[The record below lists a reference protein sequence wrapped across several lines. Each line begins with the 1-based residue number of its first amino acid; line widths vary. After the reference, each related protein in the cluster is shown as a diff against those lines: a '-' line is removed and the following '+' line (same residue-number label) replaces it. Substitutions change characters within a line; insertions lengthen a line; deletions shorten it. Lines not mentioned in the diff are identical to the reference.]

1 MKPHR
6 LAVILL
12 MSAPLAAPALA
23 QQSSAPQSR
32 ATAATGGP
40 PGAVTEIDRLFNF
53 AAVRVDEA
61 PQIDGVLDEAVW
73 RRAVPITE
81 FVQAEP
87 DEGRTVSERTEVRVL
102 YDDEAIYIAAYN
114 YDRQPE
120 RIIANVL
127 RRDESQ
133 RNNDSF
139 MVTLDTYHD
148 HRNGFLFETNAL
160 GARYDAQIVG
170 EGNAQL
176 GNLGSQSLNVD
187 WDAVWVAR
195 GAITDDGWVVE
206 IAIPFWELRFNVNEQ
221 AWGINFRRTIRRKTE
236 ESYWAPVPRQ
246 FDETR
251 LSLSGMMYDLQLI
264 KPRNLQLRPYAIGG
278 VSRGTVGNPVPG
290 GALDYSDDYVAD
302 GGADLKWGISPNM
315 TLDATFNTDFSQ
327 VEADDEQIN
336 LTRFSLFFPEKR
348 DFFLENAGFF
358 DFGGGRGGAR
368 LGGGSQVVGFHSRTI
383 GIGPDNEEIPLY
395 GGGRLT
401 GKTGPWAV
409 GALVMQSQSSTSEI
423 SGIELPSDTYAVGRL
438 SRDLGERSRAGV
450 LFTNRQASGNDYNR
464 ELGFDGRWGI
474 NEQTT
479 LDAWV
484 MKTDTPGLEGEDWA
498 GSVHFDWSTP
508 LWQVSAT
515 YLDIDDNFNPEM
527 GFVTRVGIRTVEPTM
542 HWTPYFPDSSW
553 LRNLS
558 PHATYRYTTDQ
569 ENVKVSEYL
578 HLDWDMY
585 LRSNDKLSVAHNS
598 YYELL
603 ILPFFIYEGVV
614 IPPGIYEWGE
624 TNLELQS
631 DAGRPVDGS
640 FNYTKGGFWS
650 GDRSETRIAAGWR
663 PSPGL
668 SFNLGWTHNDVVLP
682 QGSFTTD
689 LGNLRAEFD
698 FTTEMSIRSLVQY
711 NSQSDQVLANVRFRY
726 IYLPGSDLYVVYNER
741 RVAERSDLIDRA
753 LIIKAT
759 YLFRF

>member
-302 GGADLKWGISPNM
+302 GG
-315 TLDATFNTDFSQ
+315 
-327 VEADDEQIN
+327 
-336 LTRFSLFFPEKR
+336 
-348 DFFLENAGFF
+348 
-358 DFGGGRGGAR
+358 
-368 LGGGSQVVGFHSRTI
+368 
-383 GIGPDNEEIPLY
+383 
-395 GGGRLT
+395 
-401 GKTGPWAV
+401 
-409 GALVMQSQSSTSEI
+409 
-423 SGIELPSDTYAVGRL
+423 
-438 SRDLGERSRAGV
+438 
-450 LFTNRQASGNDYNR
+450 
-464 ELGFDGRWGI
+464 
-474 NEQTT
+474 
-479 LDAWV
+479 
-484 MKTDTPGLEGEDWA
+484 
-498 GSVHFDWSTP
+498 
-508 LWQVSAT
+508 
-515 YLDIDDNFNPEM
+515 
-527 GFVTRVGIRTVEPTM
+527 
-542 HWTPYFPDSSW
+542 
-553 LRNLS
+553 
-558 PHATYRYTTDQ
+558 
-569 ENVKVSEYL
+569 
-578 HLDWDMY
+578 
-585 LRSNDKLSVAHNS
+585 
-598 YYELL
+598 
-603 ILPFFIYEGVV
+603 
-614 IPPGIYEWGE
+614 
-624 TNLELQS
+624 
-631 DAGRPVDGS
+631 
-640 FNYTKGGFWS
+640 
-650 GDRSETRIAAGWR
+650 
-663 PSPGL
+663 
-668 SFNLGWTHNDVVLP
+668 
-682 QGSFTTD
+682 
-689 LGNLRAEFD
+689 
-698 FTTEMSIRSLVQY
+698 
-711 NSQSDQVLANVRFRY
+711 
-726 IYLPGSDLYVVYNER
+726 
-741 RVAERSDLIDRA
+741 
-753 LIIKAT
+753 
-759 YLFRF
+759 